1 MPWLSRKN
9 LCILRSWRH
18 FPTARFGWRYQD
30 PMIISRTP
38 FRVSFFGGGTDY
50 PAWYSQHGGA
60 VLAAAI
66 QRYCYISC
74 RVLPPFFPHRFRIAY
89 SQIENALAIEDIQH
103 PVVRACL
110 QLRGIAD
117 GLEIHHDSD
126 LPKQTGLGTSS
137 SFAVG
142 MLNALSRLEGK
153 TVPSMD
159 LAAEATYVER
169 VLCRENV
176 GSQDQV
182 TTAIG
187 GLNRI
192 DFGRNGEIQVTPLGM
207 PPQRVAEFQQRL
219 MLFFTGFSRH
229 ASDIVTEQLATMN
242 SKQRELHDLRDM
254 VDEAERLLRGPSDP
268 WVAFGRL
275 LHEGWEIKRTLSRRI
290 STAPIDEM
298 YAAARRAGAIGGKLC
313 GAGSGGF
320 LLLIVQPER
329 QTSVAAALNQQLHV
343 PVSFDFQGTQ
353 IIFDG

>member
-1 MPWLSRKN
+1 
-9 LCILRSWRH
+9 
-18 FPTARFGWRYQD
+18 
-30 PMIISRTP
+30 MIISRTP

-50 PAWYSQHGGA
+50 PAWFTQHGGA

-74 RVLPPFFPHRFRIAY
+74 RFLPPFFPHRFRIAY
-89 SQIENALAIEDIQH
+89 SQIENARTIEEIQH

-110 QLRGIAD
+110 QLRGITD

-137 SFAVG
+137 AFAVG

-159 LAAEATYVER
+159 LATEATYVER

-182 TTAIG
+182 TAAIG

-192 DFGRNGEIQVTPLGM
+192 DFRPNGEIRVAPLGM
-207 PPQRVAEFQQRL
+207 SPERIAEFQRHL

-229 ASDIVTEQLATMN
+229 ASDVVTEQLATMN
-242 SKQRELHDLRDM
+242 SKERELRDLRGM
-254 VDEAERLLRGPSDP
+254 VDEAERLLCGLADP
-268 WVAFGRL
+268 WADFGRL
-275 LHEGWEIKRTLSRRI
+275 LHEGWEIKRTLSSRI
-290 STAPIDEM
+290 SNVPIDDM

-320 LLLIVQPER
+320 LLLLVAPER
-329 QTSVAAALNQQLHV
+329 QPSVAAALHQQLHV
-343 PVSFDFQGTQ
+343 PVAFDFQGTQ